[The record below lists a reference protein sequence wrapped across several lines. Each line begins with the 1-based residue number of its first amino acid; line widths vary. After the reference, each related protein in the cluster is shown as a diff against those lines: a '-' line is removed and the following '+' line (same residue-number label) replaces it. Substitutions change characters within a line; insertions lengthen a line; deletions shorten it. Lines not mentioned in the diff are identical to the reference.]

1 MLNVLYSLH
10 YTFRLL
16 RFLKCYGK
24 TALSVLLEGAGDL
37 NKILLFTIYLGSV
50 AKREKKNEAREKE
63 TILGRD
69 ISRCLEGHIK
79 HHSVKKQMNKQTL
92 IYCWDS
98 IGGEGKQ
105 RQARY
110 DVPENLQKQTDFL
123 GQLKLTRVS

>member
-1 MLNVLYSLH
+1 
-10 YTFRLL
+10 
-16 RFLKCYGK
+16 
-24 TALSVLLEGAGDL
+24 
-37 NKILLFTIYLGSV
+37 
-50 AKREKKNEAREKE
+50 
-63 TILGRD
+63 
-69 ISRCLEGHIK
+69 
-79 HHSVKKQMNKQTL
+79 MNKQTL